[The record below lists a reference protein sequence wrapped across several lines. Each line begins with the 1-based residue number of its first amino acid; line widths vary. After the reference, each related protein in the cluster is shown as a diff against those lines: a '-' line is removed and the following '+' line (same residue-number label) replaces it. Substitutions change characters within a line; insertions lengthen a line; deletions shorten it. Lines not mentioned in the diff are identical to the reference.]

1 MSYIHFPD
9 LVLHTV
15 GRLAKYPQHCLW
27 CVKSDEIDENVTH
40 SLQISFHRSV
50 QAHTISF
57 VSYFLFLSAYRP
69 PSARNMHLIAPGS
82 TPHNNQK
89 KEHPKILRRM
99 MMAMASGFFSTL
111 HNLKPNSLP
120 QQSARLHPHLF
131 DAVTW
136 KPPSKKVQPLLTWL
150 PNIIA
155 VNFLC
160 LTLAWTFFLLLSM
173 RYCST
178 CQNHITNQE
187 LHSTAAN
194 ICKWVRWLQEQ
205 GT

>member
-82 TPHNNQK
+82 KPNNNK
-89 KEHPKILRRM
+89 KKHSKILRRM

-111 HNLKPNSLP
+111 HNLKPNSLQ

-136 KPPSKKVQPLLTWL
+136 KPPSTHPKDPKRYNHCSLDYL
-150 PNIIA
+150 IS
-155 VNFLC
+155 
-160 LTLAWTFFLLLSM
+160 LLSTS
-173 RYCST
+173 CAS
-178 CQNHITNQE
+178 HLLE
-187 LHSTAAN
+187 PFFPS
-194 ICKWVRWLQEQ
+194 
-205 GT
+205 